1 MNRLLFRPSLALL
14 AVAMFCLAVAISLTA
29 VFLDQPWLGLNL
41 QSSGEGDAAFVQ
53 LAEAAPHAL
62 PPIPPEVRVLQLS
75 GGADRLTLLPTDL
88 IEEPDFFDTYAQM
101 DDFFAR
107 QSLLSRLLRSTAV
120 TVVWQSGDLPPQ
132 SSVLLPRHRPLSST
146 GMAYW
151 YQLLVGFAALLI
163 ATWVFVLRPGYWGT
177 RLFLMTGI
185 SFVLFTATAAVYSSR
200 ELALPGD
207 LFRFLSS
214 LNHLGANAFG
224 CALAGLFLMY
234 PRPLVRPRTLLWL
247 PVVFGC
253 WFVLDATHLAP
264 DQDWGSRLP
273 IMAQMLMAIGMG
285 VLQWC
290 ATRGKPV
297 ERASLLWFAL
307 SSLASCSLFVLL
319 VYVPSFFG
327 LFAPLPQAY
336 AFGLFLVMYLGI
348 ALGLSK
354 YRLFDLGEWA
364 YRVILWLAGIA
375 AVMAMDATLL
385 TAGLGPSLSLGT
397 TVLLVGA
404 VYFPFRQWLMQRLLR
419 RRGAHLDSLLPEI
432 TRITFLADSADQQAA
447 WSDLLQGLFDPLELA
462 LASPGVAQPLGV
474 AQPKGAHVQD
484 DGLVLQVG
492 GFANLAPCTL
502 RYAGNG
508 ARLFST
514 RDAQWASALCELMA
528 DMLSG
533 RLGYEA
539 GVAQERLR
547 ISRDLHDNIG
557 ARLLKMIHL
566 LRGTPTADVARDAM
580 KDLRTSI
587 AALDAQPVALT
598 DALADWCAEAGE
610 RCEAAHC
617 SLQWD
622 HQSVLTDKPLSP
634 HTKATL
640 EAVVRELLSNALKH
654 ASPSRLVVLFTL
666 RDERLRLQLRHD
678 GAVSAPES
686 WQDGYG
692 MRNLRSRLQEKG
704 GTLVARVEGAELHFL
719 AEAPL
724 S

>member
-14 AVAMFCLAVAISLTA
+14 AMALGCLLVAAAVTALSLS
-29 VFLDQPWLGLNL
+29 QPWLGLHL

-53 LAEAAPHAL
+53 LAEAAPNAV
-62 PPIPPEVRVLQLS
+62 PPIPPSVRVLQLS
-75 GGADRLTLLPTDL
+75 GGTDRLTLQSTDL
-88 IEEPDFFDTYAQM
+88 IEEPDFFDIYAQM

-107 QSLLSRLLRSTAV
+107 QSQLSQMLRSA
-120 TVVWQSGDLPPQ
+120 TVSVLWQSGEQAPQ
-132 SSVLLPRHRPLSST
+132 TSVITPQARPWSSLGTP
-146 GMAYW
+146 YW
-151 YQLLVGFAALLI
+151 YQLLVGSAALLI
-163 ATWVFVLRPGYWGT
+163 ATWVFVLRPHYWGT
-177 RLFLMTGI
+177 RLFLLTGL
-185 SFVLFTATAAVYSSR
+185 SFVLFTAPAALYSSR
-200 ELALPGD
+200 ELALPGA
-207 LFRFLSS
+207 LFRWLSS

-247 PVVFGC
+247 PVLFGC
-253 WFVLDATHLAP
+253 WFVWDATHLAP

-273 IMAQMLMAIGMG
+273 IMAQMLMAIVMG
-285 VLQWC
+285 VLQWR

-307 SSLASCSLFVLL
+307 SSLVSCSLFVLL
-319 VYVPSFFG
+319 EYVPSFFG
-327 LFAPLPQAY
+327 WFAPLPQAY

-375 AVMAMDATLL
+375 AVMAMDAALL
-385 TAGLGPSLSLGT
+385 TAGLGPSLSLGS

-404 VYFPFRQWLMQRLLR
+404 LYFPFRQWLMQRLLR
-419 RRGAHLDSLLPEI
+419 RRGARLESLLPEI
-432 TRITFLADSADQQAA
+432 TRIAFLAGPVEQQAA
-447 WSDLLQGLFDPLELA
+447 WSALLQRLFDPLEL
-462 LASPGVAQPLGV
+462 SPAPAGTAAPAGAQ
-474 AQPKGAHVQD
+474 VQD

-502 RYAGNG
+502 RFAGNG

-514 RDAQWASALCELMA
+514 RDAQWASALCDLMA

-547 ISRDLHDNIG
+547 IGRDLHDNIG

-566 LRGTPTADVARDAM
+566 LRGTPTAEVARAAM

-587 AALDAQPVALT
+587 AALDTQPVALA
-598 DALADWCAEAGE
+598 DALADWRAEASE
-610 RCEAAHC
+610 RCDAARC
-617 SLQWD
+617 TLQWE
-622 HQSVLTDKPLSP
+622 HQAAVSAQPLSA

-640 EAVVRELLSNALKH
+640 EAVVRELLTNALKH
-654 ASPSRLVVLFTL
+654 AAPTHLAVSVTLLGDRLK
-666 RDERLRLQLRHD
+666 LQLSHD
-678 GAVSAPES
+678 GAISAPET
-686 WQDGYG
+686 WTDGYG
-692 MRNLRSRLQEKG
+692 LRNLRQRLQEKG
-704 GTLVARVEGAELHFL
+704 GQLRALRDGQQLHFY

>member
-14 AVAMFCLAVAISLTA
+14 AVAAFCLVVAAALTA
-29 VFLDQPWLGLNL
+29 VSLAQPWLGLHL
-41 QSSGEGDAAFVQ
+41 QISGEGEAAYVQ

-62 PPIPPEVRVLQLS
+62 PPMPPQVRVLQLS
-75 GGADRLTLLPTDL
+75 AGADNLALLPTDL
-88 IEEPDFFDTYAQM
+88 IEEPDFFDTYPLM
-101 DDFFAR
+101 EDFFAR
-107 QSLLSRLLRSTAV
+107 QSQLARMLRANTV
-120 TVVWQSGDLPPQ
+120 TVLWQSGDQAPQ
-132 SSVLLPRHRPLSST
+132 SSALTPHHRPLSST
-146 GMAYW
+146 GTAYW

-163 ATWVFVLRPGYWGT
+163 ATWVFVLRPDYWGT
-177 RLFLMTGI
+177 RLFLLTGI
-185 SFVLFTATAAVYSSR
+185 SFVLFTAPAALYSSR
-200 ELALPGD
+200 ELALPGE

-214 LNHLGANAFG
+214 LNHFGANAFG

-234 PRPLVRPRTLLWL
+234 PRPLVRARTLIWL
-247 PVVFGC
+247 PLAFGL
-253 WFVLDATHLAP
+253 WFVLDAAHLAP
-264 DQDWGSRLP
+264 DQDWGSRMP
-273 IMAQMLMAIGMG
+273 IMAQTLMAIAMG
-285 VLQWC
+285 VLQWR

-297 ERASLLWFAL
+297 ERAALLWFAL
-307 SSLASCSLFVLL
+307 SSLVSCSLFVLL
-319 VYVPSFFG
+319 VYVPNVFG

-354 YRLFDLGEWA
+354 YRLFDLGDWA

-375 AVMAMDATLL
+375 AVMAMDAALL
-385 TAGLGPSLSLGT
+385 AAGLGPSTSLGT

-404 VYFPFRQWLMQRLLR
+404 LYFPFRQWLLQRLLR
-419 RRGAHLDSLLPEI
+419 RRGAHLESLLPEI
-432 TRITFLADSADQQAA
+432 TRITFLASAAEQQSA
-447 WSDLLQGLFDPLELA
+447 WGALLQRLFDPLELTPAA
-462 LASPGVAQPLGV
+462 LGAAMPRGVS
-474 AQPKGAHVQD
+474 VQD
-484 DGLVLQVG
+484 EGLALQVG
-492 GFANLAPCTL
+492 GFANLTPCTL
-502 RYAGNG
+502 RFSGSG

-514 RDAQWASALCELMA
+514 RDAQWASALCDLLA
-528 DMLSG
+528 DMLGG
-533 RLGYEA
+533 RLSYEA

-557 ARLLKMIHL
+557 ARLLKMIHM

-587 AALDAQPVALT
+587 SALDAQPVALS
-598 DALADWCAEAGE
+598 DALADWSVEAYE

-617 SLQWD
+617 TLQWD
-622 HQSVLTDKPLSP
+622 HQSALSEKPLSP

-654 ASPSRLVVLFTL
+654 ATPSRLAVSFTL
-666 RDERLRLQLRHD
+666 LDGRLKLQLRHD
-678 GAVSAPES
+678 GTVSEPEG
-686 WQDGYG
+686 WKDGYG

-704 GTLVARVEGAELHFL
+704 GTLMVRMDGAELHFQ

>member
-14 AVAMFCLAVAISLTA
+14 AMALGCLLVAMAVTA
-29 VFLDQPWLGLNL
+29 VSLAQPWLGLSL

-53 LAEAAPHAL
+53 LAEAAPQAL
-62 PPIPPEVRVLQLS
+62 PPIPAQAHILQIGNGTDSL
-75 GGADRLTLLPTDL
+75 ALQATDL
-88 IEEPDFFDTYAQM
+88 IEEPDFFDTYPQM

-107 QSLLSRLLRSTAV
+107 QSQLSHLLQGAQVSVR
-120 TVVWQSGDLPPQ
+120 WQAGEQPPQ
-132 SSVLLPRHRPLSST
+132 TSVLTPGARPWASLGT
-146 GMAYW
+146 PYW
-151 YQLLVGFAALLI
+151 YSLAVGFAALLI
-163 ATWVFVLRPGYWGT
+163 STWVYVLRPHFWGT
-177 RLFLMTGI
+177 RLFVMTGI
-185 SFVLFTATAAVYSSR
+185 SFVLFTAPAALYSSR
-200 ELALPGD
+200 ELALPGE
-207 LFRFLSS
+207 LFRALSS
-214 LNHLGANAFG
+214 LNHFGANAFG

-247 PVVFGC
+247 PAVFGL
-253 WFVLDATHLAP
+253 WFVLDAAHLAP
-264 DQDWGSRLP
+264 DQDWGSRMP
-273 IMAQMLMAIGMG
+273 IMAQMLLAIGMG
-285 VLQWC
+285 VLQWR

-307 SSLASCSLFVLL
+307 SSLVSCSLFVLL
-319 VYVPSFFG
+319 VYVPSVLG
-327 LFAPLPQAY
+327 WFAPLPQAY

-375 AVMAMDATLL
+375 AVMAMDAALL
-385 TAGLGPSLSLGT
+385 TAGVGPSLSLGT

-419 RRGAHLDSLLPEI
+419 RRGARLDSLLPDI
-432 TRITFLADSADQQAA
+432 TRITFLADRAEQQAA
-447 WSDLLQGLFDPLELA
+447 WAALLQGLFDPLELS
-462 LASPGVAQPLGV
+462 LARPASAVPQGAQ
-474 AQPKGAHVQD
+474 VQD

-547 ISRDLHDNIG
+547 IGRDLHDNIG

-566 LRGTPTADVARDAM
+566 LRGTPTAEVAREAM

-587 AALDAQPVALT
+587 AALDAQPVALA

-610 RCEAAHC
+610 RCEAAQCQLH
-617 SLQWD
+617 WD
-622 HQSVLTDKPLSP
+622 HRAAVTDQPLSP

-640 EAVVRELLSNALKH
+640 EAVVRELLTNALKH
-654 ASPSRLVVLFTL
+654 AVPSQVAVSVTVLG
-666 RDERLRLQLRHD
+666 ERVRLQLRHN
-678 GAVSAPES
+678 GAVSAPET
-686 WQDGYG
+686 WTDGYG
-692 MRNLRSRLQEKG
+692 LRNLRQRLQEKG
-704 GTLVARVEGAELHFL
+704 GALGARCEGGELHFQ
-719 AEAPL
+719 AEARL